1 MKGDGLS
8 KLYDTLRLDERVR
21 LRLAA
26 WARRDRLDCDR
37 LDRTCPAIQY
47 DDYCARQD
55 CSDVLVLGTL
65 AELLPLLAKLQM
77 IAAFRPAMEFV
88 AEVADDG
95 AALGYVKGYA
105 AGWQAA
111 GKRGAPPQI
120 ADDALPRAP
129 ESIRRLL
136 LGVADELARTF
147 ATSARTPRDAL
158 AAFAEAELG
167 VPLSDLL
174 GAWAPEALSNLAVH
188 AEALDAAE
196 PDPEAL
202 ALYGDVLRL
211 AWRRHGLRDRNAEPD
226 DELRERMEAA
236 LRRTDEAVDD

>member
-8 KLYDTLRLDERVR
+8 KLYDTLRIDEQVR

-37 LDRTCPAIQY
+37 LDRACPTIQY
-47 DDYCARQD
+47 DDYCALLEW
-55 CSDVLVLGTL
+55 SDVLVLSTL

-77 IAAFRPAMEFV
+77 TAAFRPAMEYV
-88 AEVADDG
+88 AEAADEG
-95 AALGYVKGYA
+95 AGFGYFKGYA
-105 AGWQAA
+105 AGWKAA
-111 GKRGAPPQI
+111 GKRGDPPEI
-120 ADDALPRAP
+120 DDEALPRAP

-136 LGVADELARTF
+136 TGVADELVQTF
-147 ATSARTPRDAL
+147 ATKARTSRDAL
-158 AAFAEAELG
+158 AAFAQAELG
-167 VPLSDLL
+167 MPLSDLL
-174 GAWAPEALSNLAVH
+174 GAWATPAVVILAMH

-211 AWRRHGLRDRNAEPD
+211 GWRRHGLRDRTAEPD
-226 DELRERMEAA
+226 DELRERVEVAS
-236 LRRTDEAVDD
+236 RRDTS